1 MPSIR
6 HIPDSKRRSRRG
18 CLPCRK
24 RRRKCDE
31 QKPEC
36 GSCTARNVGCVYPQP
51 TFVFEGQRGKGS
63 VSGSVSGLENDS
75 SRVDSASPD
84 ASLDIQAPI
93 LGRFGQL
100 VDLAVQQP
108 DIRGREPSPSLP
120 FYATPIQQVTFEDRV
135 DSTPSSIE
143 TQARHKPDVPAGSSL
158 AGGSL
163 AGGSPAGGTCAA
175 EAGLLMSFVADIV
188 PWIVSTCPGSRF
200 ANSVIGLAS
209 RQPAVRSAMIA
220 LVRIRKQALD
230 SANGR
235 KECEQHKSSLDILER
250 ELSHVDDTVA
260 VNVARTLLFVT
271 RLFGSSPTYW
281 SKVAG
286 NYLHSKEGLEEP
298 LRYLLQMQGKIE
310 LASCI
315 LTETPPSTSLV
326 TYLEQSVSAPNSAI
340 RTSYL
345 ACLSQ
350 LAQCLHLTYS
360 SLAQLTARSGEPEEN
375 SPARADAAAKVAEAW
390 ALWHTLW
397 TRCIHWYQARP
408 LEMEPIFG
416 FSGGEAATESSAS
429 FPIEIYSTPIA
440 LQANMAIHLSF
451 IVLIAH
457 KPRLHKLSRSEVR
470 LGSESWH
477 AQKIAGMAA
486 WNHFQ
491 EQFDPLFVAALLL
504 AAEKMTHELQ
514 QVALLEAFRD
524 IERKM
529 GIVMSGNAE
538 PPLSNPPMGSSTSRN
553 PTRWSPLS
561 DAWLS
566 RIISI
571 SYESKMNA
579 PMGETDHF
587 PVDPRFLEL
596 HEELRHVVLSGIVS
610 LSPSRWPSPEPV
622 DSAAPATNAVFDGPS
637 LDFTALKIPQS
648 RLIRYLQN
656 WVTECAPILDKF
668 DTNRQFQIQV
678 PLIARSSPAVLYAM
692 LTFSS
697 RQMERRGAAEGCY
710 DSPELYQESIRLLTP
725 ALQAKDSNVLVA
737 VCILAMFELMSWNS
751 TDWRR
756 HLEGCAAILGFFG
769 VNGFSG
775 GIAQAMFWCYAR
787 MEVCGAII
795 SDGTETAVYQVSKW
809 VPPESSTP
817 STLAPDDQPE
827 FVRALLHHYGRE
839 WHPDMH
845 ANWATY
851 LCAKV
856 CDLRFKRTQHLEL
869 GKPDEQDNRPFSE
882 KWHQL
887 WKELKRWVEERPPAM
902 RPVPNIMSEQQQQNN
917 SPFPTILFS
926 HNSAIS
932 GNQLYHTA
940 CILMLEIRPPGFA
953 PTQATSAPE
962 SFPVWHARRICGISC
977 SNPHNG
983 SRIDAIQPLY
993 IAGRLFTHVSERM
1006 EIARLLRIIS
1016 RKTGWGAWWRLQDL
1030 EAEWGCEYDENL
1042 TASTQPEQPA
1052 RVSMSAAS

>member
-36 GSCTARNVGCVYPQP
+36 GSCTARNVACVYPQP
-51 TFVFEGQRGKGS
+51 TFVFESQRGKGS
-63 VSGSVSGLENDS
+63 VSGSTSGLENDAA
-75 SRVDSASPD
+75 RVDSASPD
-84 ASLDIQAPI
+84 ANLDIPAPM

-108 DIRGREPSPSLP
+108 DVRGREPSPSLP
-120 FYATPIQQVTFEDRV
+120 FYAAPIQRLHLEDRV
-135 DSTPSSIE
+135 DGTRSLTERPARQNQDKPASSCPAVST
-143 TQARHKPDVPAGSSL
+143 
-158 AGGSL
+158 
-163 AGGSPAGGTCAA
+163 GTS
-175 EAGLLMSFVADIV
+175 EAGLLTSFVADIV

-209 RQPAVRSAMIA
+209 HQPVVRNAMVA
-220 LVRIRKQALD
+220 LVRTREEALNSTD
-230 SANGR
+230 GKKDFGERGSRSVDAV
-235 KECEQHKSSLDILER
+235 ER
-250 ELSHVDDTVA
+250 ELGRVEDTLA
-260 VNVARTLLFVT
+260 VHVARSLLSVT
-271 RLFGSSPTYW
+271 RLFGSRPTYW
-281 SKVAG
+281 SKVG
-286 NYLHSKEGLEEP
+286 GSYLHSKEGLEEP

-310 LASCI
+310 LASCL
-315 LTETPPSTSLV
+315 LTEEPPSMSLV
-326 TYLEQSVSAPNSAI
+326 KYLEQSVSAPDSAI

-360 SLAQLTARSGEPEEN
+360 CLAQLTARSGEPQVG
-375 SPARADAAAKVAEAW
+375 SPTGADPAGKAAEAW
-390 ALWHTLW
+390 SSWHTLW
-397 TRCIHWYQARP
+397 ARCINWYQARP

-416 FSGGEAATESSAS
+416 FSSGEPSAESSAS

-457 KPRLHKLSRSEVR
+457 KPRLLKLSRSEVR

-504 AAEKMTHELQ
+504 AAERMTHESQ
-514 QVALLEAFRD
+514 QVALLKAFRD

-529 GIVMSGNAE
+529 GIVLDDQIARLERIWQTFRLGHVHRVATRSHLYQPTHATVDEQEEPEAVVTAVRRISGPHHIDVPYE
-538 PPLSNPPMGSSTSRN
+538 P
-553 PTRWSPLS
+553 
-561 DAWLS
+561 
-566 RIISI
+566 
-571 SYESKMNA
+571 KMDA
-579 PMGETDHF
+579 PMSETDHF

-622 DSAAPATNAVFDGPS
+622 DSAAPAANAVFDGPS

-668 DTNRQFQIQV
+668 DTYRQFQIQV

-697 RQMERRGAAEGCY
+697 RQMERRGAAEVTGCF

-725 ALQAKDSNVLVA
+725 ALQAKDPNVLVA

-769 VNGFSG
+769 VNGFTG

-787 MEVCGAII
+787 MEICGAII

-809 VPPESSTP
+809 IPAESSTP
-817 STLAPDDQPE
+817 SALAPDDQPE
-827 FVRALLHHYGRE
+827 FARALLHHYGRE

-856 CDLRFKRTQHLEL
+856 CDLRFRRTQHLEL
-869 GKPDEQDNRPFSE
+869 EKPDAQDSRPFSE

-887 WKELKRWVEERPPAM
+887 WRELRRWVEERPPAM
-902 RPVPNIMSEQQQQNN
+902 LPVPNILSEQQQQKD

-953 PTQATSAPE
+953 PAQTSAPE

-1006 EIARLLRIIS
+1006 EIARLLRTIS

-1030 EAEWGCEYDENL
+1030 EAEWGCEYDESL
-1042 TASTQPEQPA
+1042 TAPS
-1052 RVSMSAAS
+1052 